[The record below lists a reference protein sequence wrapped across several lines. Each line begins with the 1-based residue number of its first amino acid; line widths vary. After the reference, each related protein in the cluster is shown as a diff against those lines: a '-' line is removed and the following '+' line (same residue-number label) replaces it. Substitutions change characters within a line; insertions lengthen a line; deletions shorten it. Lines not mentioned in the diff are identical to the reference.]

1 MRLSAAARLAKRLG
15 SPTREQMTPVANP
28 GATALLRSSPLF
40 KTLPTGTIEK
50 IVGLGFNRAFET
62 HHVLFRQG
70 DPGLALYGII
80 AGEITV
86 STSSTDGQVLRLN
99 TQGPGEICG
108 EIALL
113 DGGVRTATASITQ
126 PSTLFVLEREP
137 FLRLL
142 EDEPKLTI
150 QLLALACE
158 RIRWTSRLLEESAF
172 MSVPERL
179 ASRLTW
185 LRDTVGTEVPEG
197 VKIQISQANLA
208 QYLSVSR
215 QVVNGYLQ
223 EWQHQGHISLSRGAV
238 VIHDASGLGAVR

>member
-1 MRLSAAARLAKRLG
+1 
-15 SPTREQMTPVANP
+15 MTKVTNP
-28 GATALLRSSPLF
+28 GATALLKSSPLF
-40 KTLPTGTIEK
+40 RDLPTPTIEK
-50 IVGLGFNRAFET
+50 IVGLGFNRAYET
-62 HHVLFRQG
+62 DHVLFRQG
-70 DPGLALYGII
+70 DNGLALYGLI

-86 STSSTDGQVLRLN
+86 SMSSTDGQVLRLN
-99 TQGPGEICG
+99 TQGPGEVCG

-113 DGGVRTATASITQ
+113 DGGVRTATAVISQ
-126 PSTLFVLEREP
+126 PSMLFVLERDP

-150 QLLALACE
+150 QLLALACQ

-185 LRDTVGTEVPEG
+185 LSQTVGQDTPDG
-197 VKIQISQANLA
+197 IRITISQANLA
-208 QYLSVSR
+208 QFLSVSR

-223 EWQHQGHISLSRGAV
+223 EWQSQGHLSLSRGAV
-238 VIHDASGLGAVR
+238 TIHDQAAIGALH